1 MALFVKQTA
10 EMLWNF
16 LDTQALLLSSLGKIS
31 VEMFEITSTGQSIH
45 KVVGPGTSH
54 PHVSLPAQPLL
65 ACTAVLDV
73 LEDLGEH
80 GTLQT
85 LLLPCLLQVIIGP
98 GT

>member
-1 MALFVKQTA
+1 MNYYGTVCETDCRNAMEFSRYPGTA
-10 EMLWNF
+10 
-16 LDTQALLLSSLGKIS
+16 TQLS
-31 VEMFEITSTGQSIH
+31 GQGICGNVRNHIH
-45 KVVGPGTSH
+45 WPKHPQVVDPGTSH

-85 LLLPCLLQVIIGP
+85 LLLPCLL
-98 GT
+98 